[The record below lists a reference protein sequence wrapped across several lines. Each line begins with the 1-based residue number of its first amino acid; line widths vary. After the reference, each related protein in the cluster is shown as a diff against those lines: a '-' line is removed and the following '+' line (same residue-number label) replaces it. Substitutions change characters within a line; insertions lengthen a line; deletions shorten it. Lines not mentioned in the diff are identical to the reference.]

1 VIYLDILTAKKLIAK
16 HTLGHSNVIV
26 NALTAERYYRNKND
40 ILYKTKPDDET
51 ENPLRSADNRVPR
64 NFYGLLVNQ
73 KASYMFT
80 APPLFDVGNSSNNQ
94 VIADTLGDIYAKNC
108 KDLCVNASN
117 AGMAWLHY
125 WMNENNE
132 FEYGIVDSKQI
143 IPIWSTHLKKELLAV
158 LRVYKNIDD
167 EGKTWDIY
175 EYWTD
180 TECWA
185 YQKAAEDTIDTGLVA
200 YSLFMNFVDAGVGE
214 EPNQLKHS
222 LGRVPFIPFPNNN
235 IAVSDLDNVKALVD
249 TYDKV
254 YSGFA
259 NDLEDIQEIIFLLT
273 NYNGTDLN
281 SFLSDIKKYKTVK
294 MESTGADDRS
304 GLETVTIDIPIE
316 AREKLL
322 DMTRKGIFEQ
332 GQGVDPQPQ
341 DFGNASGVALKYLY
355 SLLELKAGLMET
367 EFRLGFGDL
376 VRAICQAKNI
386 AVTNITQTWTR
397 TSIANDLE
405 LATICKDSVGIISSK
420 TIIKNHP
427 FVENADE
434 EEKQLAKEK
443 EEQLSEMDNYK
454 QTFGNKDRSSKGVDV
469 NAKR

>member
-1 VIYLDILTAKKLIAK
+1 MDIDTAKKLIAK
-16 HTLGHSNVIV
+16 HTQGHAGVIV

-40 ILYKTKPDDET
+40 ILYSKKTEDET

-73 KASYMFT
+73 KAAYMFT
-80 APPLFDVGNSSNNQ
+80 APPLFDVGNQSSNQ
-94 VIADTLGDIYAKNC
+94 AIADTLGDIYAKNC

-125 WMNENNE
+125 WIDENDE

-143 IPIWSTHLKKELLAV
+143 IPIWSTHLNKELLAV

-167 EGKTWDIY
+167 VGKTWDIY

-185 YQKAAEDTIDTGLVA
+185 YQKAADDTIDEGLMG
-200 YSLFMNFVDAGVGE
+200 YSMFMDFVNAGVGA
-214 EPNQLKHS
+214 EPNQLSHD

-273 NYNGTDLN
+273 NYDGTDLN

-294 MESTGADDRS
+294 MQSSGADDRS
-304 GLETVTIDIPIE
+304 GLETLTIDIPVE

-322 DMTRKGIFEQ
+322 DMTRKAIFEQ

-355 SLLELKAGLMET
+355 SLLELKSGLMET
-367 EFRLGFGDL
+367 EFRLGFGQL

-397 TSIANDLE
+397 TAIANDSE
-405 LATICKDSVGIISSK
+405 LATICKDSVGIISNK
-420 TIIKNHP
+420 TIMKNHP

-443 EEQLSEMDNYK
+443 EQQQSEMDQYK
-454 QTFGNKDRSSKGVDV
+454 TAFENHGDL
-469 NAKR
+469 NAEQ